1 MYGKKNDNF
10 IYIAIFKNK
19 LQSALKGIKQEKI
32 QMHVAVPLLDLVSSL
47 RKTNVLIIELT

>member
-47 RKTNVLIIELT
+47 RKTNVLMIDLT